1 MEVTKMSL
9 SHNPTMTVLPV
20 TDQDRAKVFYAET
33 LGLWFIGKSPDGNL
47 VFALDGTATLGL
59 MEAPGGQT
67 DHTVMSF
74 EVTDMDDSID
84 DLERHG
90 VHFEDYDTPEL
101 KTVNHVAVNGQE
113 KAAWFKDPEG
123 NILCLHQ
130 GAAIV

>member
-33 LGLWFIGKSPDGNL
+33 LGLTFVGKSPDGNL

-59 MEAPGGQT
+59 MEAPGAQT

-74 EVTDMDDSID
+74 EVSDMDDSID
-84 DLERHG
+84 DLEKHG

-101 KTVNHVAVNGQE
+101 KTVNHVAVNGPE

-130 GAAIV
+130 GTALV